1 MSATIIDEPEKF
13 SFPTMVKLGCFA
25 AIAVGLI
32 TFGLSF
38 IGGSDV
44 AFGGWA
50 IASWYVVGFPLFA
63 MFFLSINHL
72 ANAGW
77 HVTLKRVPEAMTT
90 YFLPG
95 LLTFAVLCLSFLS
108 TGDHQLYGW
117 AHLNPDH
124 HDAHTELI
132 QKKAG
137 WLNVPFFLIRTGIYF
152 GLWTAF
158 AWAIVRV
165 SRKQDEDGDYKH
177 TFTARKL
184 AAVFSIVF
192 GLSVTFASI
201 DFIKSVE
208 PTWFSTMFGV
218 YQFAGI
224 IESGFA
230 MLILLLLLL
239 RKLGYFKSAVNVNH
253 FHNLGIW
260 LFASATFWAYIWF
273 SQFMLIWYSNIPEET
288 AHFVARWNGPWFW
301 VSFALNPIV
310 NWVVIFFLLLPRPN
324 KRNPKILA
332 IAAVSALIGRFIDL
346 WQFVTPTPHNNAEGV
361 PEAHLLPQAMFWQIL
376 IVVGLIGFFLLV
388 TLKALEKA
396 PLLAK
401 KDPYFEESVHH
412 HI

>member
-1 MSATIIDEPEKF
+1 MSASTIDEPEKF
-13 SFPTMVKLGCFA
+13 SFPVLLQIGCLVAFLF
-25 AIAVGLI
+25 GLI
-32 TFGLSF
+32 VFGLSF
-38 IGGSDV
+38 LGGADL

-50 IASWYVVGFPLFA
+50 IAAWYVVGFPLFA
-63 MFFLSINHL
+63 MFFLCINHL

-77 HVTLKRVPEAMTT
+77 HVTVKRVPEAMTM

-95 LLTFAVLCLSFLS
+95 LLTILVLFLSFLV

-117 AHLNPDH
+117 AHLPDH
-124 HDAHTELI
+124 QDAHTELI
-132 QKKAG
+132 QKKAA
-137 WLNVPFFLIRTGIYF
+137 WLNVPFFMVRTGVYF
-152 GLWTAF
+152 GLWSAF
-158 AWAIVRV
+158 AWALVRV
-165 SRKQDEDGDYKH
+165 SRKQDVDGDFKH

-184 AAVFSIVF
+184 AAPFCIIF

-218 YQFAGI
+218 YQFGGI

-230 MLILLLLLL
+230 MLILLVLLL
-239 RKLGYFKSAVNVNH
+239 RRTGYLKTAINENH
-253 FHNLGIW
+253 LHNLGIW

-288 AHFVARWNGPWFW
+288 AHFMARWDGPWFW
-301 VSFALNPIV
+301 VCFALNPIV
-310 NWVVIFFLLLPRPN
+310 NWLVIFLMLLPRPN

-332 IAAVSALIGRFIDL
+332 IAAVFALIGRFIDL
-346 WQFVTPTPHNNAEGV
+346 WQFVTPRPHTGESGM
-361 PEAHLLPQAMFWQIL
+361 PEAHWLPQETFWQFG
-376 IVVGLIGFFLLV
+376 VVIGLIGLFVFV
-388 TLKALEKA
+388 TLKALERA

-401 KDPYFEESVHH
+401 KDPYYEESVNH